1 MEKVGQGIFAP
12 QSAAA
17 ATALE
22 QMMQDEQERGVAFS
36 VLAQEIRARMEAPY
50 ATFIAQD
57 DAFAPLGRLPIAAQ
71 TGPRAGD
78 E

>member
-1 MEKVGQGIFAP
+1 
-12 QSAAA
+12 
-17 ATALE
+17 
-22 QMMQDEQERGVAFS
+22 MQDEQERGVAFS